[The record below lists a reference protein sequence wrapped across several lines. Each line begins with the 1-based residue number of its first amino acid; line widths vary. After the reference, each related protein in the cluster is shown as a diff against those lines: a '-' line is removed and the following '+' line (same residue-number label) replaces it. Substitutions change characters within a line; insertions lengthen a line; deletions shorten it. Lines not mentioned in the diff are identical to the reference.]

1 MCRYSN
7 EVSSQSE
14 IIQNDCVQKACKL
27 QRRPGVEPFHRQK
40 RHERKMAK
48 TSITKCHTRHIS
60 PLSLSVFRK
69 CLPFVFCLCVSVR
82 DNTDAFE
89 PLAVISAP
97 FIYLHML
104 MYEKTFT
111 FYYLRDCWTKRA

>member
-7 EVSSQSE
+7 EVSLELE
-14 IIQNDCVQKACKL
+14 IIETSVQKACKL

-60 PLSLSVFRK
+60 PLSLSPFLENA
-69 CLPFVFCLCVSVR
+69 CLLCSVC
-82 DNTDAFE
+82 
-89 PLAVISAP
+89 V
-97 FIYLHML
+97 
-104 MYEKTFT
+104 
-111 FYYLRDCWTKRA
+111 